1 MKLEKLKSLPKNELA
16 IHLLLYIIGVFIM
29 PLGVVFTINAHVG
42 AGGYDALNFALGD
55 KLGINTSFAIY
66 ITAFIAVLIAA
77 IIRKS
82 YPNLLTF
89 ITSFFMGLATDFWKF
104 ILKGMQADTFITG
117 LLFTAIGMIIVA
129 FAVSAYVISYF
140 PSNPTDDLM
149 VALSEKKIRLSVAK
163 ICMDIICVLIAF
175 ALGGEIGIGT
185 IIVTFGLGL
194 IVELF
199 YKMWIGILKKIG
211 IKNI

>member
-1 MKLEKLKSLPKNELA
+1 MKLEKIKSLSKGELI

-55 KLGINTSFAIY
+55 KLGIPTSFAIY
-66 ITAFIAVLIAA
+66 ITALIAVLVAA
-77 IIRKS
+77 VIRKS

-89 ITSFFMGLATDFWKF
+89 VTSFFMGLATDFWKLV
-104 ILKGMQADTFITG
+104 LKDVQADTMITG
-117 LLFTAIGMIIVA
+117 LIFTGIGMIIVA
-129 FAVSAYVISYF
+129 FAVAAYVISYF

-149 VALSEKKIRLSVAK
+149 VALSEKKIRLSIAK
-163 ICMDIICVLIAF
+163 ICMDILCVLLAF
-175 ALGGEIGIGT
+175 LLGGEIGVGT
-185 IIVTFGLGL
+185 IIVTFGLGV

-199 YKMWIGILKKIG
+199 HKMWMWILKKIG
-211 IKNI
+211 MELV